1 MHFVEILGSK
11 SKQRSSK
18 NFIEIDFIF
27 RRPPMLSAERND
39 SLY

>member
-11 SKQRSSK
+11 S
-18 NFIEIDFIF
+18 NNEINETALIF
-27 RRPPMLSAERND
+27 QHPSMPSTDRND

>member
-11 SKQRSSK
+11 SKQQNNK
-18 NFIEIDFIF
+18 NCNEIALIF
-27 RRPPMLSAERND
+27 QHPSRPSTERND

>member
-11 SKQRSSK
+11 SKQQNRK
-18 NFIEIDFIF
+18 NFNEIALIF
-27 RRPPMLSAERND
+27 QHPSMPSVERND